1 MSQIGQNQIGQNQ
14 IRQNQGQTNQNQN
27 QNGRIDLVS
36 SGTAL
41 FLQDQI
47 KLDDKTNYYNT
58 IKYSLEPSLLSKTFL
73 SYENRIIIQ
82 NGIKA
87 GVYKL
92 SNQKYIIDKQDDDV
106 LNSIMTGI
114 YLQYALNK
122 EDNIKQQVE
131 DLNKMV
137 IQYCVPKV
145 FGEVKGYMQ
154 YKFDAS
160 TLVVPLTNPM
170 STYNS
175 KELVLNNFF

>member
-1 MSQIGQNQIGQNQ
+1 M
-14 IRQNQGQTNQNQN
+14 NQNQN
-27 QNGRIDLVS
+27 EKINEKINGRIDLTN
-36 SGTAL
+36 SGTPL

-87 GVYKL
+87 GVYRL
-92 SNQKYIIDKQDDDV
+92 SNKKYIIDKQDDDV

-114 YLQYALNK
+114 YLHYALNK
-122 EDNIKQQVE
+122 SDNIKQQVE
-131 DLNKMV
+131 DLNKLV
-137 IQYCVPKV
+137 INYCVPKV
-145 FGEVKGYMQ
+145 YGEIKGYMQ

-160 TLVVPLTNPM
+160 TLNVPMSNPI

>member
-1 MSQIGQNQIGQNQ
+1 MENKNEKNEKIV
-14 IRQNQGQTNQNQN
+14 
-27 QNGRIDLVS
+27 NGRIDLMN
-36 SGTAL
+36 SGTPL

-58 IKYSLEPSLLSKTFL
+58 IKYSLEPSILSKTFL
-73 SYENRIIIQ
+73 CYENRIIIQ

-92 SNQKYIIDKQDDDV
+92 SNNQYIIDKQDDDV

-114 YLQYALNK
+114 YLQYALNQC
-122 EDNIKQQVE
+122 DNIKKQVE
-131 DLNKMV
+131 DLNKIV
-137 IQYCVPKV
+137 IDYCVPKV

-160 TLVVPLTNPM
+160 TLVVPLMNPV

>member
-1 MSQIGQNQIGQNQ
+1 MENKNENEKIV
-14 IRQNQGQTNQNQN
+14 
-27 QNGRIDLVS
+27 NGRIDLMN
-36 SGTAL
+36 SGTPL

-58 IKYSLEPSLLSKTFL
+58 IKYSLEPSILSKTFL

-82 NGIKA
+82 NAIKA

-92 SNQKYIIDKQDDDV
+92 SNNQYIIDKQDDDV

-114 YLQYALNK
+114 YLQYALNQC
-122 EDNIKQQVE
+122 DNIKKQVE
-131 DLNKMV
+131 DLNKIV
-137 IQYCVPKV
+137 IDYCVPKV

-160 TLVVPLTNPM
+160 TLVVPLMNPV

>member
-1 MSQIGQNQIGQNQ
+1 MAEI
-14 IRQNQGQTNQNQN
+14 NQNIN
-27 QNGRIDLVS
+27 KNKNGRIDLMD
-36 SGTAL
+36 SGTPL

-58 IKYSLEPSLLSKTFL
+58 IKYSLEPSVLSKAFL
-73 SYENRIIIQ
+73 CYENRIIIQ

-87 GVYKL
+87 GVYKI
-92 SNQKYIIDKQDDDV
+92 SNEQYIIDKQDNDV

-122 EDNIKQQVE
+122 PDNIKKQIE

-137 IQYCVPKV
+137 IDYCVPKV

-160 TLVVPLTNPM
+160 TLVVPLTNPI

-175 KELVLNNFF
+175 RELVLNNFF

>member
-1 MSQIGQNQIGQNQ
+1 MENKNE
-14 IRQNQGQTNQNQN
+14 N
-27 QNGRIDLVS
+27 NGRINLMH
-36 SGTAL
+36 SGTPL

-58 IKYSLEPSLLSKTFL
+58 IKYSLEPSILSKTFL

-92 SNQKYIIDKQDDDV
+92 SNDQYIIDKQDDDV

-114 YLQYALNK
+114 YLQYALNQC
-122 EDNIKQQVE
+122 DNIKKQVE
-131 DLNKMV
+131 DLNKIV
-137 IQYCVPKV
+137 IDYCVPKV

-160 TLVVPLTNPM
+160 TLVVPLMNPV

>member
-1 MSQIGQNQIGQNQ
+1 MSEINGK
-14 IRQNQGQTNQNQN
+14 
-27 QNGRIDLVS
+27 GRIDLMS

-82 NGIKA
+82 NAIKA

-92 SNQKYIIDKQDDDV
+92 SNQQYIIDKQDDDV

-122 EDNIKQQVE
+122 PENIKKQIE
-131 DLNKMV
+131 DLNQLV
-137 IQYCVPKV
+137 INYCVPKV

-160 TLVVPLTNPM
+160 TLVVPIMKPV

>member
-1 MSQIGQNQIGQNQ
+1 MAEINESMHKNK
-14 IRQNQGQTNQNQN
+14 
-27 QNGRIDLVS
+27 GRIDLMD

-47 KLDDKTNYYNT
+47 KLDDKTNYFNT

-87 GVYKL
+87 GVYKI
-92 SNQKYIIDKQDDDV
+92 SNQQYIIDKQDNDV

-114 YLQYALNK
+114 YLQYALNIPN
-122 EDNIKQQVE
+122 NIKKQIE

-137 IQYCVPKV
+137 IDYCVPKV

-160 TLVVPLTNPM
+160 TLVVPIMKPV
-170 STYNS
+170 STYTS

>member
-1 MSQIGQNQIGQNQ
+1 MSEINGK
-14 IRQNQGQTNQNQN
+14 
-27 QNGRIDLVS
+27 GRIDLMS

-87 GVYKL
+87 GVYKM
-92 SNQKYIIDKQDDDV
+92 SNQTYIIDKQDDDV

-114 YLQYALNK
+114 YLQYSLNK
-122 EDNIKQQVE
+122 PDNIKKQIE

-137 IQYCVPKV
+137 IEYCVPKV
-145 FGEVKGYMQ
+145 FGEIKGYIQ

-160 TLVVPLTNPM
+160 TLVVPIMKPI